1 MTETTRLERTIIHWE
16 ELLANA
22 HSGEPMQ
29 ITSNDCP
36 LCDYYYDGSGG
47 CTNCEDETCPIAVE
61 TGETDCNGS
70 PWHAVNQSLEKAVG
84 VGWGKCV
91 PTPKTIPAVEA
102 ELAFLKSLPDPETEN

>member
-47 CTNCEDETCPIAVE
+47 CTNC
-61 TGETDCNGS
+61 G
-70 PWHAVNQSLEKAVG
+70 
-84 VGWGKCV
+84 
-91 PTPKTIPAVEA
+91 
-102 ELAFLKSLPDPETEN
+102 